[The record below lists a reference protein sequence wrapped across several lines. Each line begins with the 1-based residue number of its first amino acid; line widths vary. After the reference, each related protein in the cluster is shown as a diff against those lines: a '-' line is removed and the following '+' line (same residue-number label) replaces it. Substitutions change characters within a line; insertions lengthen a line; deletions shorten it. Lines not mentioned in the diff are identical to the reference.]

1 MRATG
6 FEIVEDIQTLRWQK
20 VTSLSLGQFFPIV
33 PHTNDLKGFEVK
45 AIPFYVKHLARALAA
60 QPRSNRAVKRASPG
74 MGAAFFHPT
83 SRIAGANWP
92 LLECQPGGRM
102 ILSDRTIWEE
112 MKGGR
117 IVVDPLLEGNV
128 QPASVDVRLDRR
140 LLVFSKTRRSHIDVR
155 EDMTDLTQEEEM
167 GDDDPFLLH
176 PGRVRPGEH
185 AGVTSSLPD
194 DIVARLESKSSLNRL
209 GLFINSSSGYVDP
222 GWKGHLTF
230 GLSNAATLPITLLL
244 RHVHRPALVPAPYP
258 PLHRTSTAPRR

>member
-1 MRATG
+1 
-6 FEIVEDIQTLRWQK
+6 
-20 VTSLSLGQFFPIV
+20 
-33 PHTNDLKGFEVK
+33 
-45 AIPFYVKHLARALAA
+45 
-60 QPRSNRAVKRASPG
+60 
-74 MGAAFFHPT
+74 
-83 SRIAGANWP
+83 
-92 LLECQPGGRM
+92 M

-112 MKGGR
+112 IKGGR

-155 EDMTDLTQEEEM
+155 EDMTDLTREEEM

-176 PGRVRPGEH
+176 PGAFVLASTLEH
-185 AGVTSSLPD
+185 IERPD

-230 GLSNAATLPITLLL
+230 GLSNAATLPITLYYGMSIGQLSFL
-244 RHVHRPALVPAPYP
+244 RLSTSASNVYGSPALSSKYQGQ
-258 PLHRTSTAPRR
+258 TAPTPSLMFRNFPGSDGTTGSA